1 MSFEAAA
8 WAINQQ
14 TRSQTAKL
22 VLIALSNCHN
32 RDTGQ
37 CNPGN
42 AYLMTVA
49 QCGARAVN
57 YAIAELEE
65 MGLIEAERERGKRTN
80 YRLLLAKS
88 SAFSAPVKRK
98 SSADSALLGAPKSS
112 ALNALLDADDSENA
126 VQTDTKSSALNALAH
141 SVRQRTKCGGVAHSV
156 RGSSALCDNPFSIE
170 SVKNQEGTYQQHHQ
184 QRVGAWDSDPSPP
197 PVDQTPPQT
206 VKPDA
211 PAWLRDDLDAT
222 LAKSAAA
229 NPGADPEPAFRMHD
243 AWTPGPQL
251 AERCQAS
258 GIPPEL
264 DPGLL
269 VEFRSYWSAEST
281 ALRHSQWE
289 HKLLRQML
297 YAYRNQQTQSAPTPG
312 GSHATGRY
320 PRAASAADIDF
331 ADTSWLDEQ
340 TIERCRSAVGQRGV

>member
-65 MGLIEAERERGKRTN
+65 MGLIQAERERGKRTN
-80 YRLLLAKS
+80 YRLLLARS
-88 SAFSAPVKRK
+88 SALSAPVKRK
-98 SSADSALLGAPKSS
+98 SSADSALLWAPKSS
-112 ALNALLDADDSENA
+112 ALNALLDADDEENA

-170 SVKNQEGTYQQHHQ
+170 SVKNQEGTYQQQHQ
-184 QRVGAWDSDPSPP
+184 QRVCAGDVESSPQ
-197 PVDQTPPQT
+197 PVEAAHPNT
-206 VKPDA
+206 VKPGTPD
-211 PAWLRDDLDAT
+211 WLRDDLDAS

-229 NPGADPEPAFRMHD
+229 NPGADPDPAFRMAD
-243 AWTPGPQL
+243 TWTPSPKL

-281 ALRHSQWE
+281 ALRHNQWE

-297 YAYRNQQTQSAPTPG
+297 YAHRNQQTQSAPTPG